1 MEQRAKFSKSVED
14 YLKTIYELTLEEQ
27 TTSTNQIAARLN
39 VAPASVTSMLK
50 KLSSQ
55 QPSLAHYERH
65 HGVRLSDAGRDAALQ
80 IIRRHRLLEQFLL
93 QVLGY
98 SWDEIHEEAENLEHA
113 ISPKFEQRMAQALG
127 EPDFD
132 PHGDPI
138 PRSDL
143 SIPHTEA
150 VSLSRMRVGQSG
162 VVRRVRSSDAGLL
175 RYLGGRGIRPEARI
189 EILEQVPFDRTVHV
203 RMNDGDEVQVLGA
216 DLSVLIMVEAE

>member
-1 MEQRAKFSKSVED
+1 
-14 YLKTIYELTLEEQ
+14 
-27 TTSTNQIAARLN
+27 
-39 VAPASVTSMLK
+39 MLK